1 MRFEKL
7 LAGVLF
13 AGDCTNGFFTQGKV
27 CCPNCKHELEQQ
39 VPADNDAQLVCPSE
53 NKGCVKPTKN
63 FGSLE
68 EMTAWVAQGWD
79 AMAWVC
85 KQSPIAI

>member
-13 AGDCTNGFFTQGKV
+13 TGDCTNGFFTQGNV

-39 VPADNDAQLVCPSE
+39 VPTDNDARLMCPAA

-85 KQSPIAI
+85 KQSPSAI